1 MDCLPFSASS
11 ARCAAGACARA
22 PALIAPGW
30 PCRSRRAG
38 RAAPQPLAAARAA
51 GLDVIVVDHH
61 IAEPELPPA
70 FAVINPNRVDETSP
84 HGVLAAV
91 GLAFLLVV
99 GVNRALREAGWYE
112 RVPAPDLVQWLDL
125 VALRPI
131 CDVVPLTG
139 VNRALVAQGLEAL
152 RQRGQ

>member
-1 MDCLPFSASS
+1 MGRLPFPAPSAP
-11 ARCAAGACARA
+11 CAPSPDRQREGLGPNG
-22 PALIAPGW
+22 PALL
-30 PCRSRRAG
+30 RAKAEG
-38 RAAPQPLAAARAA
+38 AAVVVTVDCGTAAPQPLAAAQAA
-51 GLDVIVVDHH
+51 GLDVIVVAHH

-112 RVPAPDLVQWLDL
+112 RGPAPDLVQGLAPGA
-125 VALRPI
+125 VGAV
-131 CDVVPLTG
+131 CDVVPLPG
-139 VNRALVAQGLEAL
+139 AHRPLL
-152 RQRGQ
+152 

>member
-11 ARCAAGACARA
+11 ARCAAGAGPNA
-22 PALIAPGW
+22 PALLRLKAEG
-30 PCRSRRAG
+30 
-38 RAAPQPLAAARAA
+38 AAVVVTVDCGTAAHQPLAAAQAA

-112 RVPAPDLVQWLDL
+112 RVPAPDLVQWLDP
-125 VALRPI
+125 VALRTI
-131 CDVVPLTG
+131 CDVLALTR
-139 VNRALVAQGLEAL
+139 VNRDLLAQA
-152 RQRGQ
+152 